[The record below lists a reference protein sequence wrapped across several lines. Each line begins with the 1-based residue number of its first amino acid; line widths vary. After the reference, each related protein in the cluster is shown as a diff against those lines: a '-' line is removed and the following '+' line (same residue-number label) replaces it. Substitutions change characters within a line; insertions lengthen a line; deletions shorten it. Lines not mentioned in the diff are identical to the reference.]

1 MKQPLPLK
9 NVTVQ
14 GELRTRILKNFSRM
28 HDRIYRAGT
37 AGIPPFCCIGWPGD
51 WEGRAMLALTL
62 DKEVLNTE
70 APTLEP
76 LINWIYQLMN
86 DEGYRSEPDDKL
98 NLADI
103 NEQMHSAQNW
113 MLRAF
118 METYRITGEEKY
130 LDTAKQII
138 EALYLPVTDHLKNY
152 PRTKEDRVSA
162 SDYAVIGHTSGT
174 FREWRLSSDIGCIFM
189 SFDPMWQAWGL
200 IDEEPLKTR
209 IGEYI
214 RALLDAF
221 RSVDYVGS
229 GLQTHAT
236 LTCMRGLMRVY
247 RITKDKGLLA
257 TIEKYFDDYEKNGMT
272 VNYENRNGFRI
283 PGHTEPCGI
292 VDSYMLA
299 CQLWEV
305 TGKRH
310 YLDMSHK
317 IWWNG
322 LMRSQRDNGGMGC
335 DTTVDDGRVKVYEA
349 FYEAFHCCTMR
360 GAEGLGYPAR
370 HAVYE
375 EENTFMIPFF
385 FDFDAALTSGDK
397 IKVRTLYPEEGKL
410 SLTVTEGTG
419 KTANVKL
426 YIPEWAEDYTITK
439 NGTPL
444 SCTVTDECFA
454 SFVTPLETGDE
465 ITVTFT
471 QPIRKVPCTAYG
483 HADKGMYTIEYG
495 TLVLGTEIGIEGRI
509 DLSEF
514 TYTGNGKFRAYDREF
529 TPLHMCY
536 FLTKEEVMAKSWQV
550 LFG

>member
-1 MKQPLPLK
+1 MKPLSL
-9 NVTVQ
+9 NRVTVK
-14 GELRTRILKNFSRM
+14 GELRTRLLKNFSRM
-28 HDRIYRAGT
+28 HDKIYRAGI
-37 AGIPPFCCIGWPGD
+37 AGLPPYCCIGWPGD

-62 DKEVLNTE
+62 NSE
-70 APTLEP
+70 ALKSEAATLEP
-76 LINWIYQLMN
+76 LINWIYEIMN
-86 DEGYRSEPDDKL
+86 DEGYRSEPNDKL
-98 NLADI
+98 NLNDI

-130 LDTAKQII
+130 LDTAEQMIK
-138 EALYLPVTDHLKNY
+138 ALYLPVTEHLKNY
-152 PRTKEDRVSA
+152 PRTKEDRVAA
-162 SDYAVIGHTSGT
+162 SDYAVIGHTSGR
-174 FREWRLSSDIGCIFM
+174 FKEWRLSSDIGCIFM
-189 SFDPMWQAWGL
+189 SFDALGQAWEM
-200 IDEEPLKTR
+200 INKEPLKTQ

-214 RALLDAF
+214 DALLDAF

-247 RITKDKGLLA
+247 NIKKDPSLLA
-257 TIEKYFDDYEKNGMT
+257 TIVKYFDDYEKYGMT

-317 IWWNG
+317 IWWNA

-335 DTTVDDGRVKVYEA
+335 DTTVEDGRVKVYDA

-360 GAEGLGYPAR
+360 GAEGLGYPVR

-375 EENTFMIPFF
+375 DESSICIPFY
-385 FDFDAALTSGDK
+385 FDFDAKLSGGEE
-397 IKVRTLYPEEGKL
+397 ISVRSLYPEEGKI
-410 SLTVTEGTG
+410 SLTVNKGTG
-419 KTANVKL
+419 NPILTKL
-426 YIPEWAEDYTITK
+426 YIPEWAENVRITK
-439 NGTPL
+439 NGINQEFAM
-444 SCTVTDECFA
+444 VDECFA
-454 SFVTPLETGDE
+454 AFDGNYTAGDIIELSFVQPL
-465 ITVTFT
+465 
-471 QPIRKVPCTAYG
+471 RKVPCHRYG
-483 HADKGMYTIEYG
+483 HAGKGMYTLEYG
-495 TLVLGTEIGIEGRI
+495 TLLLGTEIEITEKL
-509 DLSEF
+509 DAAQFEYL
-514 TYTGNGKFRAYDREF
+514 GNGRFRAYEREF

-550 LFG
+550 LFN